1 MAGHI
6 KEGLMQNKVD
16 NLLVNI
22 SHSHQQMARLLD
34 AERQVVVR
42 MSQVIHDLPDEDPR
56 FDGIPGILDSSGQ
69 VNKSIV
75 SYLNGIADLQEAMA
89 EMLVRVVKEVT
100 DPEEE

>member
-1 MAGHI
+1 
-6 KEGLMQNKVD
+6 MQNRIED
-16 NLLVNI
+16 LLVNI

-42 MSQVIHDLPDEDPR
+42 MAQVIHELPDEDPL
-56 FDGIPGILDSSGQ
+56 FDGVSGIMDSSGQ

-89 EMLVRVVKEVT
+89 EMLVRVVKET
-100 DPEEE
+100 MDPNEE